1 MFGYVKP
8 DSGELRVKDYD
19 FYRATYCGIC
29 REMGRATGNASR
41 VTLSYDAVFLALVR
55 MLFIEEEAFSSR
67 MRRCAVH
74 PLKKRNM
81 LNPNPAIGYTARVFA
96 LLSYH
101 KMRDDL
107 ADEGLPV
114 RAATLPLRP
123 VLSGA
128 RRRAGYAALDA
139 VMKEKLDGISEMERG
154 KMPRVDPPASLFGEL
169 LGEVFSFG
177 LPEREGR
184 ITREIGYHL
193 GKFIYAADAAE
204 DYDKDRRRGRYNPY
218 VLSYGGKPLSPE
230 NRRTI
235 HTALLL
241 EASRMASAVELLP
254 FENRKIL
261 ENLIKNITY
270 RGLVR
275 RIAFLTDEEGGKT
288 PTSSVEERN
297 PGI

>member
-29 REMGRATGNASR
+29 RETGRVTGNASR
-41 VTLSYDAVFLALVR
+41 IALSYDAVFLALVR
-55 MLFIEEEAFSSR
+55 MLFIGEEEFSSR

-81 LNPNPAIGYTARVFA
+81 LDPNPAITYTARVFA

-101 KMRDDL
+101 KLRDDL
-107 ADEGLPV
+107 SDEGALT
-114 RAATLPLRP
+114 RTAALPLRP
-123 VLSGA
+123 ILAHA
-128 RRRAGYAALDA
+128 RARAGYAALDRLMA
-139 VMKEKLDGISEMERG
+139 EKLSEISEMERA
-154 KMPRVDPPASLFGEL
+154 KLARVDPPASLFGDL
-169 LGEVFSFG
+169 LGAVFASG

-184 ITREIGYHL
+184 VTREIGYRL

-204 DYDKDRRRGRYNPY
+204 DYEKDLRRGRYNPY
-218 VLSYGGKPLSPE
+218 VLSYGGKPLTRE
-230 NRRTI
+230 NRETI
-235 HTALLL
+235 RTALLL
-241 EASRMASAVELLP
+241 EASRMARAVELLP
-254 FENRKIL
+254 FGNRRIL

-275 RIAFLTDEEGGKT
+275 RIAFLTDGEDEKKLT
-288 PTSSVEERN
+288 PSEERK
-297 PGI
+297 PET

>member
-29 REMGRATGNASR
+29 REMGRVTGNASR

-55 MLFIEEEAFSSR
+55 MLFIGEEEFSSR

-74 PLKKRNM
+74 PMKKRNM
-81 LNPNPAIGYTARVFA
+81 LNKNAAITYTARVFA

-107 ADEGLPV
+107 ADEGV
-114 RAATLPLRP
+114 TARVATLPLRP
-123 VLSGA
+123 ILSGA
-128 RRRAGYAALDA
+128 RRRAGYEALDRLMA
-139 VMKEKLDGISEMERG
+139 EKLSEISEMERAG
-154 KMPRVDPPASLFGEL
+154 LSRVDPPASAFGDL
-169 LGEVFSFG
+169 LGAVFAEG
-177 LPEREGR
+177 LPEREAR
-184 ITREIGYHL
+184 VTREIGYRL
-193 GKFIYAADAAE
+193 GKFIYSSDGAGGYGKE
-204 DYDKDRRRGRYNPY
+204 PGEGWYNPY
-218 VLSYGGKPLSPE
+218 VLSYGGKPLSKE
-230 NRRTI
+230 NRETI

-254 FENRKIL
+254 FENRRIL

-275 RIAFLTDEEGGKT
+275 RIAFLTDEEHDAK
-288 PTSSVEERN
+288 SHVSEERN
-297 PGI
+297 PEA

>member
-8 DSGELRVKDYD
+8 DSAELRVKDYD

-29 REMGRATGNASR
+29 REMGRTTGNASR

-55 MLFIEEEAFSSR
+55 MLFIEEKEFSSR

-74 PLKKRNM
+74 PLRRRNI
-81 LNPNPAIGYTARVFA
+81 LNPNSAVTYTARVFA

-107 ADEGLPV
+107 ADEGGLTGV
-114 RAATLPLRP
+114 VTLPLRP
-123 VLSGA
+123 ILSHA
-128 RRRAGYAALDA
+128 RRRAGYARLDA
-139 VMKEKLDGISEMERG
+139 VMKEKLSEISAMERD
-154 KMPRVDPPASLFGEL
+154 KTAQIDPPASCFGDL
-169 LGEVFSFG
+169 LGEVFADG
-177 LPEREGR
+177 LSERDGR
-184 ITREIGYHL
+184 VAREIGYHL

-204 DYDKDRRRGRYNPY
+204 DYEKDKAKGRYNPY
-218 VLSYGGKPLSPE
+218 VLSYGGKALTRD
-230 NRRTI
+230 NKATI

-275 RIAFLTDEEGGKT
+275 RISFLTDEKEN
-288 PTSSVEERN
+288 PNPDASAERN
-297 PGI
+297 PEP

>member
-8 DSGELRVKDYD
+8 DSAELRVKDYD

-29 REMGRATGNASR
+29 RETGRVTGNASR

-55 MLFIEEEAFSSR
+55 MLFIGEEEFSSR

-81 LNPNPAIGYTARVFA
+81 LNQNAALTYTARVFA

-107 ADEGLPV
+107 ADEGRAV
-114 RAATLPLRP
+114 RAAMLPLRP
-123 VLSGA
+123 ILSRA
-128 RRRAGYAALDA
+128 RRRAGYAELDRL
-139 VMKEKLDGISEMERG
+139 MKEKLAEISEMERASL
-154 KMPRVDPPASLFGEL
+154 PLVDPPASAFGDL
-169 LGEVFSFG
+169 LGAVFAQG
-177 LPEREGR
+177 LSEKDAR
-184 ITREIGYHL
+184 ITREIGYRL

-204 DYDKDRRRGRYNPY
+204 DYEKDAARGRYNPY
-218 VLSYGGKPLSPE
+218 VLSYGKKTLSRE
-230 NRRTI
+230 NRETI
-235 HTALLL
+235 RTALLL

-254 FENRKIL
+254 FGNRRIL

-275 RIAFLTDEEGGKT
+275 RIAFLTDEEGDAK
-288 PTSSVEERN
+288 SQISEERI
-297 PGI
+297 PGS